1 VSSSADERRGGRV
14 TVKRVTTAFD
24 RREGRNG
31 GGVSGLARGQVEEEG
46 CHQQWRGSGRRGRAG
61 DGMPR

>member
-31 GGVSGLARGQVEEEG
+31 GVSSLARGQVEEEG